1 MWKLYLK
8 SYEGIAVQSTYERLR
23 DSIIDDEKVYLG
35 IVNYIDYETEF
46 IYQGD
51 NILSAFFHKRR
62 SFEHEREVRALVLK
76 VPTGDGSKDAD
87 GVGHIDFHQETIGS
101 GLKIKVDL
109 ERLVERIYVA
119 PSTPDWFADLVGALI
134 RRYGYQFEVLHSK
147 LDEKPLY

>member
-62 SFEHEREVRALVLK
+62 SLEHEREVRALVLK